1 MEEEK
6 SLFENKTLY
15 TKELYLEFNKFH
27 LRKRS
32 LITAIPLYICMAIMT
47 LSSILLIVLNL
58 DISAG
63 IAFLVLSLA
72 VILIYIFTK
81 FRYNTNK

>member
-15 TKELYLEFNKFH
+15 TKELYLEFSKFH

-47 LSSILLIVLNL
+47 LSSILLIVLN
-58 DISAG
+58 
-63 IAFLVLSLA
+63 
-72 VILIYIFTK
+72 
-81 FRYNTNK
+81 